1 MTLTTPEAF
10 MAAAPAPLNG
20 NSPWSS
26 RYAAELRRV
35 VIEHAERSPRSL
47 QLQLGPSEVG
57 VACDRQVVGKM
68 AGLPKTNHVSDPWPS
83 IVGTAVHA
91 WLADAF
97 DADNAR
103 RGVIR
108 WVTEQRVQTHPDAGL
123 IHPGTG
129 DLYDA
134 AEQAVDDHKVLG
146 ETTLAQVRSADGPAR
161 KYVVQLL
168 LYAEGFRRLGLPVRR
183 VALIAWPRT
192 ASSLDGLYVWDRE
205 HTGADDQL
213 IEEVFTQTR
222 IRQQLAIEVH
232 SGRMSITQIPITPDN
247 SECYFCPFYRPQS
260 AKDGGPGC
268 PGTANHQSLS
278 KGASA

>member
-1 MTLTTPEAF
+1 MTAMIDPAAF

-20 NSPWSS
+20 SSPWAS

-35 VIEHAERSPRSL
+35 VVEHAERSPRSL

-97 DADNAR
+97 AEDNRR
-103 RGVIR
+103 RGLIR
-108 WVTEQRVQTHPDAGL
+108 WVPEQRVITHPDTSL

-134 AEQAVDDHKVLG
+134 VEQAVDDHKVLG
-146 ETTLAQVRSADGPAR
+146 ESSLSKVRSADGPPR

-168 LYAEGFRRLGLPVRR
+168 LYGEGFRRLGLPVRR

-192 ASSLDGLYVWDRE
+192 SSSLDGLYVWDRE
-205 HTGADDQL
+205 HTSADDQL
-213 IEEVFTQTR
+213 IQEVFDQTR
-222 IRQQLAIEVH
+222 IRQQLALEVH
-232 SGRMSITQIPITPDN
+232 AGRLSINQIPSAPDS
-247 SECYFCPFYRPQS
+247 SECFFCPFYRPQS
-260 AKDGGPGC
+260 ARDGGPGC
-268 PGTANHQSLS
+268 PGTATNSNAL
-278 KGASA
+278 

>member
-1 MTLTTPEAF
+1 MAGTRMTTALSPNEF

-20 NSPWSS
+20 SSPWAV

-35 VIEHAERSPRSL
+35 VIEHASRSPRSL

-68 AGLPKTNHVSDPWPS
+68 AGLPKTNHVMDPWPS

-97 DADNAR
+97 AAENDRLGA
-103 RGVIR
+103 IR
-108 WVTEQRVQTHPDAGL
+108 WVPEQRVITHPDTSL

-134 AEQAVDDHKVLG
+134 DEQSVDDHKCLG
-146 ETTLAQVRSADGPAR
+146 ESSMAKIRRPEGPPR

-168 LYAEGFRRLGLPVRR
+168 LYGEGFRRLGLPVKR

-192 ASSLDGLYVWDRE
+192 SSSLDGLYVWDRE
-205 HTGADDQL
+205 HSAADDQL
-213 IEEVFTQTR
+213 LTEVFDQTR
-222 IRQQLAIEVH
+222 TRQQLAIEVH
-232 SGRMSITQIPITPDN
+232 AGRLPINAIPATPDN
-247 SECYFCPFYRPQS
+247 SECFFCPFYRPQS

-268 PGTANHQSLS
+268 PGTATH
-278 KGASA
+278 